1 MKRFVVPPTWP
12 SPPRRSWVPPK
23 TWRPDPSWP
32 PAPEGWRFWVDGKGK
47 PVRGPI
53 GRYGGPSRRVMYA
66 GAGALVLFLGVNI
79 WAVSALGL
87 FGGDSG
93 DPQAVQV
100 VDDSTPTPSGDATSP
115 VVPADRL
122 DAAAGAEDDGDAD
135 QKPTQRPT
143 QQPTQDQDHRA
154 PDRRA
159 AGPDAD
165 QDDHGEEDPQAAHE
179 HEHAADAEEISRQYC
194 VQQGWDP
201 EWCDPDNWP
210 RGPGRRP
217 PQRSLSPVVPVDSSG
232 ASAPHC

>member
-23 TWRPDPSWP
+23 TWRPDPSWA
-32 PAPEGWRFWVDGKGK
+32 PAPEGWQFWVDGKGK

-100 VDDSTPTPSGDATSP
+100 VDDSTPTPSASP
-115 VVPADRL
+115 SSVVPQTTTPPPVPKTTVTPT
-122 DAAAGAEDDGDAD
+122 

-143 QQPTQDQDHRA
+143 QQPTRTKTTERRTEER
-154 PDRRA
+154 PDPTPTRTTTAKKTPKPRTSTST
-159 AGPDAD
+159 P
-165 QDDHGEEDPQAAHE
+165 PTR
-179 HEHAADAEEISRQYC
+179 EEILRRYC

-210 RGPGRRP
+210 RDPADDPRNGP
-217 PQRSLSPVVPVDSSG
+217 
-232 ASAPHC
+232 

>member
-1 MKRFVVPPTWP
+1 MKRFVVPPAWP

-23 TWRPDPSWP
+23 TWRPDPSWAP
-32 PAPEGWRFWVDGKGK
+32 PPEGWRFWVDGKGK

-53 GRYGGPSRRVMYA
+53 GRYGSPSRRVMYA

-100 VDDSTPTPSGDATSP
+100 VDDSTPTPSATTPTP
-115 VVPADRL
+115 VVPQTTTPPL
-122 DAAAGAEDDGDAD
+122 VPKTTVTPT

-143 QQPTQDQDHRA
+143 QTRTTERRTEEPPDPTPTQTTTTAKKTPKPSRTSQPPTR
-154 PDRRA
+154 
-159 AGPDAD
+159 
-165 QDDHGEEDPQAAHE
+165 
-179 HEHAADAEEISRQYC
+179 EEILRQYC
-194 VQQGWDP
+194 VQRGWDP

-210 RGPGRRP
+210 ENPRNG
-217 PQRSLSPVVPVDSSG
+217 
-232 ASAPHC
+232 H

>member
-32 PAPEGWRFWVDGKGK
+32 PAPEGWRFWVDGKGN

-66 GAGALVLFLGVNI
+66 GAGALVLFLGVNL
-79 WAVSALGL
+79 WAVSAIGL

-100 VDDSTPTPSGDATSP
+100 VDDSTPTPSATPTPTPSYRRPTTPPP
-115 VVPADRL
+115 VPKTTVTPT
-122 DAAAGAEDDGDAD
+122 
-135 QKPTQRPT
+135 QTPTQRPT
-143 QQPTQDQDHRA
+143 QQPTKTRTTERQTEERSDPTPTRTTKAKKTPKPPRTQS
-154 PDRRA
+154 RRRPA
-159 AGPDAD
+159 KRS
-165 QDDHGEEDPQAAHE
+165 
-179 HEHAADAEEISRQYC
+179 SRQYC

-210 RGPGRRP
+210 EDPADDPRNGP
-217 PQRSLSPVVPVDSSG
+217 
-232 ASAPHC
+232 

>member
-23 TWRPDPSWP
+23 TWRPDPSWA

-100 VDDSTPTPSGDATSP
+100 VDDRTPTPSASP
-115 VVPADRL
+115 SLVVP
-122 DAAAGAEDDGDAD
+122 
-135 QKPTQRPT
+135 QTTPPTVPKTTVTPTQQPTRRPT
-143 QQPTQDQDHRA
+143 QQPTRTKTTERRTVER
-154 PDRRA
+154 PDPTPTRTTKAKKTPKPRRS
-159 AGPDAD
+159 PST
-165 QDDHGEEDPQAAHE
+165 PPTR
-179 HEHAADAEEISRQYC
+179 EEILRQYC

-201 EWCDPDNWP
+201 EWCDTSNWP
-210 RGPGRRP
+210 QDPAADPRNGP
-217 PQRSLSPVVPVDSSG
+217 
-232 ASAPHC
+232 

>member
-23 TWRPDPSWP
+23 TWRPDPSWA

-100 VDDSTPTPSGDATSP
+100 VDDRTPTPSASPSP
-115 VVPADRL
+115 VVPQTTTPPPVPTTTVTPT
-122 DAAAGAEDDGDAD
+122 

-143 QQPTQDQDHRA
+143 QQPTRTKTTERRTEA
-154 PDRRA
+154 RPDPTPTKTTTGKKTRKPPRTST
-159 AGPDAD
+159 P
-165 QDDHGEEDPQAAHE
+165 PTR
-179 HEHAADAEEISRQYC
+179 EEILRQYC
-194 VQQGWDP
+194 LQRGWDP
-201 EWCDPDNWP
+201 KWCDPNNWP
-210 RGPGRRP
+210 QDPAGTPRNGP
-217 PQRSLSPVVPVDSSG
+217 
-232 ASAPHC
+232 

>member
-1 MKRFVVPPTWP
+1 VKRFVVPPTWP

-23 TWRPDPSWP
+23 TWRPDPSWA

-66 GAGALVLFLGVNI
+66 GAGALVLFLGVNL

-87 FGGDSG
+87 FSGNPG

-100 VDDSTPTPSGDATSP
+100 VDDSTPTPSASPTP
-115 VVPADRL
+115 VVPQVTTPPPVPKSTVTPT
-122 DAAAGAEDDGDAD
+122 

-143 QQPTQDQDHRA
+143 QQPTKTRTTEPRTVER
-154 PDRRA
+154 PDPTPTKTTTARKTPR
-159 AGPDAD
+159 
-165 QDDHGEEDPQAAHE
+165 PQRTSTSTPPTR
-179 HEHAADAEEISRQYC
+179 EEILRQYC
-194 VQQGWDP
+194 VQHGWDP

-210 RGPGRRP
+210 QDPADDPRNGP
-217 PQRSLSPVVPVDSSG
+217 
-232 ASAPHC
+232 

>member
-1 MKRFVVPPTWP
+1 LKRFVVPPTWP
-12 SPPRRSWVPPK
+12 SPPRRSWVPPT
-23 TWRPDPSWP
+23 TWRPDPAWA
-32 PAPEGWRFWVDGKGK
+32 PAPDGWQFWVDGKGK

-87 FGGDSG
+87 FGGDPG

-100 VDDSTPTPSGDATSP
+100 VDDSTSTPSASPSP
-115 VVPADRL
+115 VVPL
-122 DAAAGAEDDGDAD
+122 TTTPPPVPKTTVTPT

-143 QQPTQDQDHRA
+143 QQPTRTKTTERRTEER
-154 PDRRA
+154 PDPTPTRTTTAKKTPKPPRTSTST
-159 AGPDAD
+159 P
-165 QDDHGEEDPQAAHE
+165 PTR
-179 HEHAADAEEISRQYC
+179 EEILRQYC

-210 RGPGRRP
+210 QDPADDPRNGP
-217 PQRSLSPVVPVDSSG
+217 
-232 ASAPHC
+232 

>member
-23 TWRPDPSWP
+23 TWRPDPSWA

-66 GAGALVLFLGVNI
+66 GAGALVLFLGVTI

-100 VDDSTPTPSGDATSP
+100 VDDRTPTPSASPSP
-115 VVPADRL
+115 VVPQTTTPPPVPKTTVTPT
-122 DAAAGAEDDGDAD
+122 

-143 QQPTQDQDHRA
+143 QQPTRTKTTERRTVER
-154 PDRRA
+154 PDPTPTRTTKAKKTPKPPRTSTST
-159 AGPDAD
+159 P
-165 QDDHGEEDPQAAHE
+165 PTR
-179 HEHAADAEEISRQYC
+179 EEILRQYC

-201 EWCDPDNWP
+201 EWCDTSNWP
-210 RGPGRRP
+210 QDPADDPRNGP
-217 PQRSLSPVVPVDSSG
+217 
-232 ASAPHC
+232 